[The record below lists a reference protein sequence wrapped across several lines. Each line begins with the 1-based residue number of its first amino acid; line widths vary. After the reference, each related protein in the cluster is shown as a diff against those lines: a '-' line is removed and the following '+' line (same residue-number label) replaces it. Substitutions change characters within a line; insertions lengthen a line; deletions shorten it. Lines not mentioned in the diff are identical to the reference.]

1 MQQENKNNK
10 KKMLN
15 INSNQEKEKKRNHI
29 ISQKIKKRYIF
40 LTKSSGILIKPGKS
54 KSK

>member
-15 INSNQEKEKKRNHI
+15 INSNQETEKKGT
-29 ISQKIKKRYIF
+29 ISFLKNKKRYIF
-40 LTKSSGILIKPGKS
+40 LTKSRGSLINPGKS